1 MVFKNGVKN
10 IQAETYKSKHMVCV
24 LVIHLSRGEM
34 SFAYDFHSPVL
45 NSLDIF
51 FFSLS
56 LSLNFILLNMRL
68 NNGVFFCLLYIF
80 LPKWRLWKQH
90 TRVKAQRPPAFTSRA
105 TRIFLHQIGSQFPLA
120 SCGGGISI
128 FQQPATRSLT
138 GTKPFWVPNTIPAYA
153 IFHNFTHRWEN

>member
-68 NNGVFFCLLYIF
+68 NNGVFFLSSIYFSAKVKIVKTTHESKGAKTPCVYKQGYQNIF
-80 LPKWRLWKQH
+80 
-90 TRVKAQRPPAFTSRA
+90 
-105 TRIFLHQIGSQFPLA
+105 A
-120 SCGGGISI
+120 SD
-128 FQQPATRSLT
+128 
-138 GTKPFWVPNTIPAYA
+138 W
-153 IFHNFTHRWEN
+153 